1 MEAAISI
8 RSILVVAL
16 LGSLI
21 LAGCG
26 GSGTT
31 TTTTTAPTITES
43 GTDTS
48 PASSTTA
55 LETVPITSAGT
66 LVGTMQWTA
75 PPSGLYAYFELSG
88 DPSKYGQ
95 VMGVAPALTSTVNV
109 PASKTGDYILYIE
122 NGSTDSTS
130 VSWTITFTP

>member
-1 MEAAISI
+1 MKAGISI
-8 RSILVVAL
+8 RSILIVAV
-16 LGSLI
+16 LGTLI

-26 GSGTT
+26 GGSTATT
-31 TTTTTAPTITES
+31 TSPTITES
-43 GTDTS
+43 GTDTA
-48 PASSTTA
+48 PANSTTA
-55 LETVPITSAGT
+55 LETVSITSAGT
-66 LVGTMQWTA
+66 LVGTIQWTT
-75 PPSGLYAYFELSG
+75 PPPGLYAYFELSG

-130 VSWTITFTP
+130 VSWTITFTPLP